1 MTFYLGIDVSSKS
14 LDVAFFIADG
24 SPTRCEQFPNSAA
37 GAKKLLKA
45 LAGLPVEHIVLE
57 ATGGY
62 ENLVLNALAPHYP
75 TTRIASHRGT
85 AFARSLGLFA
95 KTDRVDA
102 MVLARMARAIPPQ
115 PYVPPDPAQQALRDL
130 VKGRDQ
136 LIQQRD
142 DNRRRLKQAESGAVR
157 AALTRVNALLEKEIR
172 VLDAKMHDAASDCD
186 APRAQH
192 LAQVPGVGKV
202 TVATL
207 LAFLPELGRC
217 GNRQISA
224 LVGVAPYTRQ
234 SGRWDGPRQIMA
246 GRPFVRR
253 VVYMAAL
260 AAIRSAKSPL
270 RAHYRALVAR
280 GKPAKVAIV
289 ACMRK
294 LLITLNAM
302 LRDNSP
308 WRGLAVA

>member
-1 MTFYLGIDVSSKS
+1 
-14 LDVAFFIADG
+14 
-24 SPTRCEQFPNSAA
+24 
-37 GAKKLLKA
+37 
-45 LAGLPVEHIVLE
+45 
-57 ATGGY
+57 
-62 ENLVLNALAPHYP
+62 
-75 TTRIASHRGT
+75 
-85 AFARSLGLFA
+85 
-95 KTDRVDA
+95 

-172 VLDAKMHDAASDCD
+172 ALDAKMHDAASDCD
-186 APRAQH
+186 APRARH

-302 LRDNSP
+302 LRNNSP

>member
-1 MTFYLGIDVSSKS
+1 MTFYIGIDVSSKS
-14 LDVAFFIADG
+14 LDVAFFIDD
-24 SPTRCEQFPNSAA
+24 SHPTRCEQYANSAA
-37 GAKKLLKA
+37 GVKKLHRA
-45 LAGLPVEHIVLE
+45 LADQPVGHIVLE

-62 ENLVLNALAPHYP
+62 ETLVLNALATSFT

-102 MVLARMARAIPPQ
+102 RVLARMARTIRPQ
-115 PYVPPDPAQQALRDL
+115 PYVPPAPAQQALGAL

-142 DNRRRLKQAESGAVR
+142 DNRRRLKQTTLSEVR
-157 AALTRVNALLEKEIR
+157 DALSRVNRLLEKEIR
-172 VLDAKMHDAASDCD
+172 ALDARLRDAAQACD
-186 APRAQH
+186 AERAQQ
-192 LAQVPGVGKV
+192 LAQVPGVGKI

-253 VVYMAAL
+253 TLYMAAL

-270 RAHYRALVAR
+270 RAHYRALVGR

-294 LLITLNAM
+294 LIITLNAM
-302 LRDNSP
+302 LRDNTP
-308 WRGLAVA
+308 WCAPAMV